1 MAISILQYPASCS
14 LAQSPIVFSVSESS
28 AANTSASFQYNADLY
43 YWTGTTSDS
52 ASNPNYTL
60 VKYPNSSNVGIFD
73 FSRIVNSTLTDL
85 REENPSNVVYF
96 KGDFYF
102 QYRSGS
108 AYATGSKVSSGV
120 YKALDGYSL
129 FQEPIGQQITSKSLY
144 WPLMTDG
151 PATQSIFGNNKGEI
165 GVYTG
170 TGCNLGVSHLQYS
183 SSLTS
188 SYVEVSSSISSSEQI
203 QQAPSFPSQSEF
215 PITYNGWY
223 TICPVSSSVSS
234 SISTVYTEVSASF
247 DSDVVSGGDIDFD
260 YDGTTLQTNASA
272 FDTFFTSQVPQ
283 LWVYA
288 QDGVSTYFASGSGAV
303 PVTYAPVFSVV
314 SPNIKFQAGYKIDNA
329 YNGQVLNLFFSPT
342 EDYRYPG
349 IFSSGSFV
357 TVNTDVY
364 DEVGNCLYFE
374 EICEQK
380 YPNIRIK
387 WKNRYGQFDYHNFYL
402 VNKQS
407 FTTTNRSYQPQL
419 GTWEG
424 NTLGYNNY
432 DSSKLNYIV
441 DSQQSLTVNTGYV
454 DEAYNEIF
462 KQLLVSEEIYWVYD
476 EDNDD
481 LRPITINTPSITFKT
496 GVNDKLIQYSFDFTW
511 GQGYKLIV

>member
-1 MAISILQYPASCS
+1 MAITILQYPASCS

-28 AANTSASFQYNADLY
+28 AANTSASFQYNCDLY
-43 YWTGTTSDS
+43 YWTGTTSQS
-52 ASNPNYTL
+52 GSNPAYTL
-60 VKYPNSSNVGIFD
+60 VKYPNASNVGIFD
-73 FSRIVNSTLTDL
+73 VSKIVNSTLTDL
-85 REENPSNVVYF
+85 REENPSNTIYF

-102 QYRSGS
+102 QYKSGS
-108 AYATGSKVSSGV
+108 GAYATGSKVSSGT
-120 YKALDGYSL
+120 YTALDGYAL
-129 FQEPIGQQITSKSLY
+129 FQEPINQQITSKSLY

-151 PATQSIFGNNKGEI
+151 PATQSIFDTNKGTL

-170 TGCNLGVSHLQYS
+170 TGCNLNVSHLQYS

-188 SYVEVSSSISSSEQI
+188 SYVEVSSSISSSQQT

-234 SISTVYTEVSASF
+234 SIEELITNVSASF
-247 DSDVVSGGDIDFD
+247 QSETMAEGVDTFNVDGAEPVLYNANSLCWFTGSSPLYVVSVNADPIFSFSGGDGQDCAQVKIVDCATGQITL
-260 YDGTTLQTNASA
+260 GTNWLTNADA
-272 FDTFFTSQVPQ
+272 IGFTGSLV
-283 LWVYA
+283 
-288 QDGVSTYFASGSGAV
+288 FANSCDIND
-303 PVTYAPVFSVV
+303 
-314 SPNIKFQAGYKIDNA
+314 NIF
-329 YNGQVLNLFFSPT
+329 L
-342 EDYRYPG
+342 
-349 IFSSGSFV
+349 SSSFY

-364 DEVGNCLYFE
+364 TEVGNCLYFE
-374 EICEQK
+374 EICQQK

-424 NTLGYNNY
+424 NTLSYNNY

-441 DSQQSLTVNTGYV
+441 DSQQALTVNSGYV
-454 DEAYNEIF
+454 AEEYNEIF